1 MTQLS
6 LWNGTNTPAEPC
18 DNAPLKAGSPA
29 CTCGKATYPCSIH
42 PNTPDEWTA
51 SMQDSLAKICQS
63 LETVLDSAKAHEAGC
78 IGKSS
83 VSLAWYDQNSY
94 SWRTYQQS
102 LVEGWESYSETF
114 PRAGTMQ
121 NGCAYELP
129 MLERPIIEI
138 GGSCLRDV
146 PTPTVCGNNNR
157 KGLSQKSGDG
167 LATWAKRKMMPTP
180 CASDATAG
188 AVIGENDVFVEN
200 KNGTL
205 RKVNKNGVNG
215 SLGLGRYVKMFP
227 TPCSRDYKGGRK
239 AETLSK
245 AGRTE
250 TNSLPDYVNA
260 QNQATGQLNPQWVE
274 WLMGWPQGWTESK
287 P

>member
-146 PTPTVCGNNNR
+146 PTQTVCGNNNR

-180 CASDATAG
+180 TTSTGGSNNNSKAVTERGHGTNLVG
-188 AVIGENDVFVEN
+188 AV
-200 KNGTL
+200 KL
-205 RKVNKNGVNG
+205 W
-215 SLGLGRYVKMFP
+215 P
-227 TPCSRDYKGGRK
+227 TPAAQDGKNSTLPPSQRERDTIPGAIIRSGI
-239 AETLSK
+239 SP
-245 AGRTE
+245 G
-250 TNSLPDYVNA
+250 
-260 QNQATGQLNPQWVE
+260 GQLNPQWVE